1 MAYNPKSY
9 RKVIAGTMTAA
20 MAASAFAVTTPQ
32 QVAEAQEQTF
42 VDVPPTDT
50 HFENIERA
58 AERGI
63 ITGYSSDN
71 TFRPSDNIIRGQAAT
86 MMARALDLDVPET
99 VEEDLYPDVSATHT
113 FAPVVKAVTEAGVM
127 TGRLGNTQFDTGL
140 DVSREQVASMIV
152 RAFDLQPIEG
162 SDAVVEDID
171 DAYSAHRENIEILA
185 QYNITSTSDNH
196 FNPQASVTR
205 GQMATFLERTF
216 DVVHTQDSGLVSVT
230 ALDQN
235 TVEVAFDHEVNAED
249 ITADFFTFNNDLDV
263 LDAESTDDNVIT
275 LTTSDQVED
284 TAYTLSFDGERTTLS
299 FIGSGEAGEVEEVA
313 IENAEANV
321 EGSTA
326 TVTADVTG
334 AAEDAEAHVAIVDAD
349 GETVQEADVAIEEE
363 AISAEFAG
371 FLPGEYTAEITV
383 GDAEASVDFEITE
396 LILPLEAAAA
406 TTTMIRNEEGQALEF
421 TVDGHAFSAAELEE
435 AGYEVEYVF
444 NNNDFEL
451 NEDGLFD
458 ASEFSHEDTIS
469 YAVEITDGE
478 TTVRTERQDVNIFDA
493 NVATEVTE
501 AALFIGEDQL
511 ENNQAPINHDDEVEV
526 KAVGAVNAFGEE
538 LDEEVVEE
546 LTVED
551 IRSSVSSVANYN
563 NERLNLVNEGTTT
576 LAVSFDG
583 IEEAVTLDIEV
594 IGAEELS
601 AIKEAGETNRF
612 VRNADGIV
620 GNLTVNAVNQ
630 YGGVWTGDESVDVE
644 ITDAEGETVT
654 VDQSI
659 NDEGQIIVNL
669 NEVTEGGLEAGTYT
683 VDFTH
688 DDVELGS
695 VTVEIIEHEDN
706 GVDSYFFDMDE
717 EVLDLFVEDAD
728 TPTGEVVTETLSVNG
743 SYEGVQVAQADV
755 AAALDAL
762 PGSIEVTSSNLDV
775 VDINNGENVTDYA
788 VEANGVGTATITL
801 EQVEGGFRTVLASI
815 EVTVENSAPQV
826 TELTVKED
834 EELVVNAEG
843 TMISNL
849 EALESNVETITA
861 DMIEEII
868 FSSSD
873 EEVTIV
879 IADLYGGGTFV
890 LPATR

>member
-86 MMARALDLDVPET
+86 MMARALDLDVPEK
-99 VEEDLYPDVSATHT
+99 VEEDLYPDVSSASS

-185 QYNITSTSDNH
+185 QYNITSTRDNH

-313 IENAEANV
+313 IETAEANV

-349 GETVQEADVAIEEE
+349 GETVQEADVAIEDE

-444 NNNDFEL
+444 NDNDFEL

-493 NVATEVTE
+493 NVATEVPE

-526 KAVGAVNAFGEE
+526 RAVGAVNAFGEE

-576 LAVSFDG
+576 LTVSFDG

-654 VDQSI
+654 DDQSI